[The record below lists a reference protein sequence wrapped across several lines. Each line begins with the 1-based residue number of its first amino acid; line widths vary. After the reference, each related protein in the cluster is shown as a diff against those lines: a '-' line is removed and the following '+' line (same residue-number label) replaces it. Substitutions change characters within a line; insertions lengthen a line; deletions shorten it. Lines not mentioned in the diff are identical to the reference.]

1 MLMSAS
7 LAALA
12 QTAAPLRLYLPEM
25 LTLSTLPSASIA
37 VLVLCITALA
47 VNSYNPFI
55 YFRF

>member
-1 MLMSAS
+1 MSAS

-37 VLVLCITALA
+37 VLVRTLA
-47 VNSYNPFI
+47 P
-55 YFRF
+55 